1 MDTPDLTRILA
12 DLAAGRIDTAEASR
26 LIEELQGGTP
36 PQPEGAGAAD
46 RTAGAPD
53 EASAPGQP
61 VEGGA
66 AGPGTGGAAAPE
78 APESPEAAAAGTGDA
93 GTEAAAEE
101 PTEDSG
107 PSSSETWAQTAS
119 AAQAA
124 GDYLRDVFRSARQAA
139 VKAADAAAGAAGGHP
154 RTAPATGGQATPG
167 GQAGRTSGV
176 ERVSVRV
183 TGKRVRIVVDP
194 SVTTCH
200 VTGEH
205 VLRRNADVIEIS
217 AEGDFRPHLGGV
229 KLLPPPRGF
238 DQLLKGRGG
247 ELLIRMN
254 PALLLDVEVT
264 GGNLHLSNV
273 PRLGR
278 VRLTAGAAT
287 IEGFE
292 MVEDALLQAA
302 IVQMSGTVRSGR
314 SRIRVES
321 GQLSL
326 RLGDESNVTVVA
338 DAQLG
343 RVSWS
348 GRHTGA
354 GDQVVMGNGSAR
366 LDVGVVMGHAGVR
379 VGDDPEPEA

>member
-1 MDTPDLTRILA
+1 MDTPDLSRILA

-26 LIEELQGGTP
+26 LIEELQGGAPPRPETKAPGDTEEPVTATGDGTDQDTEATGTP
-36 PQPEGAGAAD
+36 P
-46 RTAGAPD
+46 TA
-53 EASAPGQP
+53 S
-61 VEGGA
+61 
-66 AGPGTGGAAAPE
+66 GTP
-78 APESPEAAAAGTGDA
+78 GDA
-93 GTEAAAEE
+93 GPEETTE
-101 PTEDSG
+101 SG
-107 PSSSETWAQTAS
+107 PSSAETWAQTAS

-139 VKAADAAAGAAGGHP
+139 VKAADAAAEAAGTHPRTGHPDSGTTESGAAGRP
-154 RTAPATGGQATPG
+154 TGVQ
-167 GQAGRTSGV
+167 RL
-176 ERVSVRV
+176 SVRV

-200 VTGEH
+200 VTGDH
-205 VLRRNADVIEIS
+205 VLRRHPDLIEVT

-229 KLLPPPRGF
+229 KLLPPPRRLDDLWRRPG
-238 DQLLKGRGG
+238 D
-247 ELLIRMN
+247 ELLIRVS
-254 PALLLDVEVT
+254 PALALDVEVT
-264 GGNLHLSNV
+264 AGNLHLSNV
-273 PRLGR
+273 PQLGR
-278 VRLTAGAAT
+278 VRLTAGSAT

-292 MVEDALLQAA
+292 VVEDALLQAA

-338 DAQLG
+338 ESQLG
-343 RVSWS
+343 RVTWS

-366 LDVGVVMGHAGVR
+366 LDVGVVMGHAGVK
-379 VGDDPEPEA
+379 VGDDPAPEAS

>member
-1 MDTPDLTRILA
+1 MDTPDLSRILA

-26 LIEELQGGTP
+26 RIEELQGGTP
-36 PQPEGAGAAD
+36 PQPEPAATAGDTTTTGEGGGPGPTAAGPEGAA
-46 RTAGAPD
+46 TAGSVTGESGTAG
-53 EASAPGQP
+53 SAPGDS
-61 VEGGA
+61 
-66 AGPGTGGAAAPE
+66 GTGEE
-78 APESPEAAAAGTGDA
+78 APE
-93 GTEAAAEE
+93 EE
-101 PTEDSG
+101 G

-139 VKAADAAAGAAGGHP
+139 VKAADAAAEATGGHP
-154 RTAPATGGQATPG
+154 RTTPAPAGQATAG

-176 ERVSVRV
+176 GRVSVRV

-217 AEGDFRPHLGGV
+217 SEGDFLPHLGGV
-229 KLLPPPRGF
+229 KLLPPPRSL
-238 DQLLKGRGG
+238 DQLWKGRGG

-254 PALLLDVEVT
+254 PELVLDVEVT

-278 VRLTAGAAT
+278 VRLTAGGAT

-302 IVQMSGTVRSGR
+302 IVQMNGTIRSGR

-326 RLGDESNVTVVA
+326 RLGDGSNVTVVA

-379 VGDDPEPEA
+379 VGDEPAPEV